1 MQCEND
7 MIVIR
12 NTEDCLWEIYMTE
25 HFGQF

>member
-12 NTEDCLWEIYMTE
+12 NTEDCLWEIYMMG
-25 HFGQF
+25 HSVQS